1 MRTIKFRAWDKE
13 RKEMLI
19 GAGYST
25 GQLNNVTLNE
35 LEFPED
41 KVFMQFTGLFDKK
54 GEEIYEGDIIVFEE
68 QQVYQFGTS
77 DKRIIE
83 WQNGNFDWVDS
94 ITKESVS
101 GWTYGVRTSKYS
113 IIIGNIYQNP
123 ELIN

>member
-41 KVFMQFTGLFDKK
+41 KVFMQFTGLLDKNGK
-54 GEEIYEGDIIVFEE
+54 EIYEGDVVAGIEGIGRKGNAVISFKEGVFGIDGMNFPEGASEYNWTIEE
-68 QQVYQFGTS
+68 A
-77 DKRIIE
+77 E
-83 WQNGNFDWVDS
+83 
-94 ITKESVS
+94 
-101 GWTYGVRTSKYS
+101 
-113 IIIGNIYQNP
+113 IIGNIYQNP